1 MPAAYNSALPLS
13 WSVCLYGRG
22 TGIGPAL
29 RKARLH
35 RGKSLEE
42 ASRETRIGP
51 HYLQALEREEF
62 DALLGEVYV
71 RGFLRTYATYLGL
84 NPDRVLAVY
93 SRHAGGASPFPP
105 EPPVLPA
112 QLPVGDGRPSL
123 RSRLPLRLV
132 AVLGVAGVAL
142 LALASGLFSRSGVAP
157 GSAPLPSAP
166 PTVDALAPPVTLAV
180 EALEPVRIVIGLDG
194 IESAY
199 SLREGEARSFEAADE
214 LSIRLERGE
223 TVRLTVNGHAIGIP
237 GEDGAPYED
246 SFGPADFR
254 EETSANG
261 R

>member
-1 MPAAYNSALPLS
+1 LH
-13 WSVCLYGRG
+13 GRG

-93 SRHAGGASPFPP
+93 SRSAAGPSPFPP
-105 EPPVLPA
+105 APPVPA
-112 QLPVGDGRPSL
+112 SRLPVQDGHPSL
-123 RSRLPLRLV
+123 RSRLSLRLV
-132 AVLGVAGVAL
+132 GVVGVVILGL
-142 LALASGLFSRSGVAP
+142 LAVGLGLFSRSGVAP
-157 GSAPLPSAP
+157 GSAPLPSEP
-166 PTVDALAPPVTLAV
+166 PSVEALAPTVTVAV
-180 EALEPVRIVIGLDG
+180 EALEPVELVVGLDG
-194 IESAY
+194 VESTY

-214 LSIRLERGE
+214 VSIRLERGE
-223 TVRLTVNGHAIGIP
+223 TVRLTVNGHPVGIP
-237 GEDGAPYED
+237 GEDGAPFED
-246 SFGPADFR
+246 SFGPGDFR
-254 EETSANG
+254 EDTSENG
-261 R
+261 N